1 MYRIEFF
8 GGESGGWWKRCV
20 FYRFVIFRYLL
31 LWLLMRKSK
40 CICVA
45 SYEDASRAAMFVHWI
60 SGWIFYKSK
69 MQRKQKSQMQVE
81 LRLVKEDVYV
91 W

>member
-1 MYRIEFF
+1 MSRE
-8 GGESGGWWKRCV
+8 GGGKGVYCI
-20 FYRFVIFRYLL
+20 VIFRYLL

-45 SYEDASRAAMFVHWI
+45 FYEDASIAAMYVHLI
-60 SGWIFYKSK
+60 SGWIFYSSK
-69 MQRKQKSQMQVE
+69 MQRKQKSWIQVE
-81 LRLVKEDVYV
+81 LRLAKEDVYV

>member
-1 MYRIEFF
+1 MAGSREA
-8 GGESGGWWKRCV
+8 GGKGVYCIDLLDLD
-20 FYRFVIFRYLL
+20 IF
-31 LWLLMRKSK
+31 LWLLRRKSK
-40 CICVA
+40 FICVA
-45 SYEDASRAAMFVHWI
+45 FYEDASRAAMFVHWI

>member
-1 MYRIEFF
+1 
-8 GGESGGWWKRCV
+8 
-20 FYRFVIFRYLL
+20 
-31 LWLLMRKSK
+31 MRKSK

-45 SYEDASRAAMFVHWI
+45 FYEDASRAAMFVHWI
-60 SGWIFYKSK
+60 SGWIFYSSK

>member
-1 MYRIEFF
+1 MYFIDFL
-8 GGESGGWWKRCV
+8 
-20 FYRFVIFRYLL
+20 YLDIF
-31 LWLLMRKSK
+31 LWLLRRKSK
-40 CICVA
+40 CLCVA
-45 SYEDASRAAMFVHWI
+45 FYEDASIAAMYVHLI
-60 SGWIFYKSK
+60 SGWIFYSSK

>member
-1 MYRIEFF
+1 MNREA
-8 GGESGGWWKRCV
+8 GGKGVYCIDLLDLD
-20 FYRFVIFRYLL
+20 IFLL
-31 LWLLMRKSK
+31 LLRRKSK

-45 SYEDASRAAMFVHWI
+45 FYEDASIAAIYVHLI
-60 SGWIFYKSK
+60 SGWIFYSSK
-69 MQRKQKSQMQVE
+69 MQRKQKSWIQVE